1 MLCHAQMTPTR
12 QGSFRFFRFSGIT
25 VFVHWTW
32 FAVAYY
38 ILSSRSAVYASP
50 FWNIAEYCG
59 LFLLV
64 LLHEFGHSLACRQ
77 TGGSADQIILW
88 PLGGVAFVAP
98 PNRPGA
104 VLWSIAAGPLVN
116 AVLIP
121 VFLLLGLA
129 ADSGGLAL
137 SSPNLYSLLQTLSA
151 INLGLLIFNM
161 LPIYPLDG
169 GQILRALLWFRVG
182 PIRSL
187 KVATGVGFAGAGALA
202 VLAFSEGSF
211 LLGIVAAFMVM
222 HCRAAWQYARV
233 LSARQGVPPG

>member
-1 MLCHAQMTPTR
+1 MLCHAAMTPTR
-12 QGSFRFFRFSGIT
+12 QGSFRFFRFAGIT

-38 ILSSRSAVYASP
+38 ILSSRSAVYASL
-50 FWNIAEYCG
+50 FWNVAEYCG
-59 LFLLV
+59 LFFLV

-77 TGGSADQIILW
+77 TGGSANQIILW

-116 AVLIP
+116 VVLVP
-121 VFLLLGLA
+121 VFLLLGFA
-129 ADSGGLAL
+129 ADAAGLAG
-137 SSPNLYSLLQTLSA
+137 SSPNLYSLLQTMSVV
-151 INLGLLIFNM
+151 NFGLLIFNM

-169 GQILRALLWFRVG
+169 GQILRALLWFRLG

-187 KVATGVGFAGAGALA
+187 QIATGVGFAGAGALA
-202 VLAFSEGSF
+202 VLAFFKGSF
-211 LLGIVAAFMVM
+211 WLGIMAAFMVM
-222 HCRAAWQYARV
+222 HCRAAWGYARV
-233 LSARQGVPPG
+233 LAARQGMPPV